1 MQQNQ
6 STNPFMR
13 NSSSFT
19 MTNQPYQTFLPAML
33 ISGSPQLRNPL
44 NQTDSKNNLFSVNS
58 AANLMKPGQA
68 SYNAAVGNLCGFGS
82 AHSFGSMGRQ
92 QQLVRPSDDSLY
104 YEQKP
109 PQLFDDEKLDVND
122 LESKSS
128 SSSEG
133 YHFEI
138 NEARKKSKRIQ
149 NGSQLPL
156 QNVPNVPNVGISKT
170 TNNMVQSKESEMK
183 ALGTLLE
190 TNKR

>member
-1 MQQNQ
+1 M
-6 STNPFMR
+6 
-13 NSSSFT
+13 
-19 MTNQPYQTFLPAML
+19 
-33 ISGSPQLRNPL
+33 
-44 NQTDSKNNLFSVNS
+44 D
-58 AANLMKPGQA
+58 
-68 SYNAAVGNLCGFGS
+68 
-82 AHSFGSMGRQ
+82 
-92 QQLVRPSDDSLY
+92 
-104 YEQKP
+104 
-109 PQLFDDEKLDVND
+109 
-122 LESKSS
+122 SKSS